1 MDLSRFKEI
10 EEKKVEHLKY
20 AEQLKH
26 AKLDTLDLKETMYS
40 VTKTLISFLEGNTT
54 KAVVLNQIRD
64 FATSQDAAQ
73 LTQSIE
79 SLHDTLKTHENTDI
93 TPLTEVMNRVLEEV
107 SKVPEGI
114 KIPEQKFVDYSKQL
128 DQLAK
133 AVGLVEKAIESQET
147 TVQAP
152 EVNVAPAE
160 VNVQAPDLKPLTKEI
175 DKAFTK
181 AIKGIKIPKV
191 PKTDLTKLEKEAKN
205 QTKLLKDIRDTP
217 SHGGAGGSSSIAPF
231 LNSEGSLPTYD
242 PNKYNLLSY
251 AEQLTSSASITPTSG
266 KKLQIMWVQIIAD
279 PDVTT
284 ANLVTIGF
292 NGDSAIYKT
301 YALGREAVFTGNTD
315 QVLDITL
322 ENAQPVTINIQYKE
336 IT

>member
-175 DKAFTK
+175 DKAFKK
-181 AIKGIKIPKV
+181 AIGTIKIPEV
-191 PKTDLTKLEKEAKN
+191 PKTDLTKLEKESKEH
-205 QTKLLKDIRDTP
+205 TKLLKDIREL
-217 SHGGAGGSSSIAPF
+217 SSSGGGGGSSSIAPF
-231 LNSEGSLPTYD
+231 LNSEGELPIASTSLDLQVDDTGTYTYLGNAAPGTATSESLWRIKRVTNATGVITHAD
-242 PNKYNLLSY
+242 G
-251 AEQLTSSASITPTSG
+251 TSSFTKEWDERASYS
-266 KKLQIMWVQIIAD
+266 
-279 PDVTT
+279 
-284 ANLVTIGF
+284 
-292 NGDSAIYKT
+292 Y
-301 YALGREAVFTGNTD
+301 
-315 QVLDITL
+315 
-322 ENAQPVTINIQYKE
+322 
-336 IT
+336 